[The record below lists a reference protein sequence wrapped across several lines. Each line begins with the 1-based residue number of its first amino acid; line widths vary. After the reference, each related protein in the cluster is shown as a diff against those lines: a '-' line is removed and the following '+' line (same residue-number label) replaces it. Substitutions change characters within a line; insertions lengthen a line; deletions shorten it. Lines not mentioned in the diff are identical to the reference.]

1 MVPQTVSDIFEETQ
15 VSAAVTPEDAIAVFR
30 ENGIFYQ
37 ANADIGRLAAQL
49 RKDPDAGLDAF
60 TPVLAK
66 DPRLYRILAPY
77 REAFSFPLGSDPGV
91 FYALTTAEGQDGRIL
106 VFMWEPKTELEF
118 SHRSPAGE
126 LIGVP
131 ASNGLF
137 QIPYAYLRKRC
148 LEDKKIKW
156 DEGGVLIVHP
166 RLAFSVTK
174 GFAKGYGCRQPPSKD
189 PA

>member
-91 FYALTTAEGQDGRIL
+91 FYALTTAEG
-106 VFMWEPKTELEF
+106 
-118 SHRSPAGE
+118 E

>member
-106 VFMWEPKTELEF
+106 VFMWEPKTELE
-118 SHRSPAGE
+118 
-126 LIGVP
+126 
-131 ASNGLF
+131 
-137 QIPYAYLRKRC
+137 KRC